1 MAVVVVASRDSHLE
15 FVGVLDLL
23 DLGPECGPDEV
34 WYDIVQILRPVE
46 RRAQL
51 VPRPSQLT
59 ALSRGVKRPNKPLLR
74 SAAHARLGRL
84 RGRAVRAER
93 PLVRRTDP

>member
-34 WYDIVQILRPVE
+34 WYDIVRF
-46 RRAQL
+46 
-51 VPRPSQLT
+51 
-59 ALSRGVKRPNKPLLR
+59 
-74 SAAHARLGRL
+74 
-84 RGRAVRAER
+84 
-93 PLVRRTDP
+93 